1 MTKQEI
7 LFTSILGPYGI
18 DSNRSRFKNPMSL
31 LSNQVTRGQEY
42 YTVQMCQRT
51 FAFDLFGVNLNANV
65 TILDFPREKH
75 LRAMLK
81 ANKWDR
87 IGVASIM
94 ANFESLIETYSVI
107 RDVLPN
113 VPIDVGG
120 HIANDDIVLMELV
133 ERFLKINPKEN
144 FEVWYPHW
152 EKPYSKTES
161 FLLPKLLEEKKI
173 QGRGV
178 TFVRRD
184 GLEYYSSLAG
194 VGLKGDDV
202 IHAPLVD
209 ASFGKRV
216 LGIPVPSTSAGL
228 LIPDVGCPMKCNFC
242 ATSHKFN
249 GRFVQYLKT
258 AEDIF
263 MAANAHADRGRPE
276 MFVMSE
282 NFSLDTNRALKLLD
296 LMETHKRPHKFSVFS
311 SANGLLKLG
320 VENIVKLGYSFI
332 WIGLEESSGTTY
344 NKMHG
349 IDLKKL
355 ISDLQAHGVEVL
367 GSTILGF
374 EHQDW
379 PDLNREIKH
388 ALSYDCV
395 YNQFMLYMAAPGTML
410 WEEMKAKNKI
420 KKIEWPDFHGQS
432 LQSCSHPRLDPK
444 RLEQKLDEAFA
455 LDFEVLGPSLL
466 RMMKVQYNGYVKTE
480 NWSSEI
486 VQMRR
491 QRMKNTFVQY
501 TPILQAMAWDL
512 KRRQHRK
519 AGNAFELLEKL
530 VKVTGAKGWLAARVG
545 GPIAYAALLTERY
558 RYGRSQKKRIAQN
571 PKTLITMYGDS
582 KFALP
587 LFMPKPQKTPGS
599 IAISRAHANVFR
611 QNQKPMHE
619 ELIQAVAV

>member
-18 DSNRSRFKNPMSL
+18 DSGRTRFKNPMSL

-51 FAFDLFGVNLNANV
+51 FAFDLFGVNLDANV
-65 TILDFPREKH
+65 SILDFPREKH

-94 ANFESLIETYSVI
+94 ANFESLIKTYSVI
-107 RDVLPN
+107 REVLPD
-113 VPIDVGG
+113 VPIDIGG
-120 HIANDDIVLMELV
+120 HIANDEAVLMELI
-133 ERFLKINPKEN
+133 ERLVSINPKES
-144 FEVWYPHW
+144 FESWHPHW
-152 EKPYSKTES
+152 EKPYLKTES
-161 FLLPKLLEEKKI
+161 SALARLLEEKKL

-184 GLEYYSSLAG
+184 GLEYYASLPG
-194 VGLKGDDV
+194 VGLKNNDV

-216 LGIPVPSTSAGL
+216 LGIPVSNTSAGL

-249 GRFVQYLKT
+249 GRFVQFLKT

-263 MAANAHADRGRPE
+263 EVANAHADRGRPE

-282 NFSLDTNRALKLLD
+282 NFSLDTNRALKLLE
-296 LMETHKRPHKFSVFS
+296 LMETHKRPHKFCVFS
-311 SANGLLKLG
+311 SANGLMKLG

-332 WIGLEESSGTTY
+332 WIGLEESSGRTY
-344 NKMHG
+344 NKMRG

-355 ISDLQAHGVEVL
+355 ISELQAHGVEVL

-379 PDLNREIKH
+379 PDLDREIEH
-388 ALSYDCV
+388 ALTYGCV
-395 YNQFMLYMAAPGTML
+395 YNQFMLYMAAPGTAL
-410 WEEMKAKNKI
+410 WEEMKAKNKLKRI
-420 KKIEWPDFHGQS
+420 DWPDFHGQA
-432 LQSCSHPRLDPK
+432 LQSWHHPRLDPE
-444 RLEQKLDEAFA
+444 RLERKLDEAFTR
-455 LDFEVLGPSLL
+455 DFKTLGPSLL
-466 RMMKVQYNGYVKTE
+466 RMMRVHYDGFVNTA

-491 QRMKNTFVQY
+491 QRMKDTFVQY
-501 TPILQAMAWDL
+501 TPLLQAMAWDL
-512 KRRQHRK
+512 KRRRHRK
-519 AGNAFELLEKL
+519 ADDAFELLEKMIE
-530 VKVTGAKGWLAARVG
+530 VTGGKGMIAAKAG
-545 GPIAYAALLTERY
+545 GPIAYAALMSERY
-558 RYGRSQKKRIAQN
+558 RYWRSRKRRVARN
-571 PKTLITMYGDS
+571 PKTQITKYGDS
-582 KFALP
+582 GYVLP
-587 LFMPKPQKTPGS
+587 FFMPKPQKTPGS
-599 IAISRAHANVFR
+599 VAIGRPHANVFIK
-611 QNQKPMHE
+611 NQKPMRG
-619 ELIQAVAV
+619 ELTQAI

>member
-7 LFTSILGPYGI
+7 LFTSILGPYGV

-87 IGVASIM
+87 IGVASIV
-94 ANFESLIETYSVI
+94 ANFESLIKTYSVI
-107 RDVLPN
+107 RDVLPD
-113 VPIDVGG
+113 VPIDIGG
-120 HIANDDIVLMELV
+120 HIANDDTVLLELA
-133 ERFLKINPKEN
+133 ERLLSLTPKET

-152 EKPYSKTES
+152 EKPYTQTGNSP
-161 FLLPKLLEEKKI
+161 LLKFFAEKKLK
-173 QGRGV
+173 GPGV

-194 VGLKGDDV
+194 VGLKNNDV

-216 LGIPVPSTSAGL
+216 MGIPVPSTSAGL

-263 MAANAHADRGRPE
+263 EVANAHADRGRPD

-332 WIGLEESSGTTY
+332 WIGLEESTGTTY

-379 PDLNREIKH
+379 PDLDREIEH
-388 ALSYDCV
+388 ALKYECV
-395 YNQFMLYMAAPGTML
+395 YNQFMLYMAGPGTAL
-410 WEEMKAKNKI
+410 WDEMKAKNKI
-420 KKIEWPDFHGQS
+420 KRIDWPDFHGQS
-432 LQSCSHPRLDPK
+432 LQSCHHPRLDPEK
-444 RLEQKLDEAFA
+444 LEKKLDEAFV
-455 LDFEVLGPSLL
+455 LDFEALGPSLL
-466 RMMKVQYNGYVKTE
+466 RMMKVHYNGYVNTE
-480 NWSSEI
+480 SWSSAI
-486 VQMRR
+486 VQIRR
-491 QRMKNTFVQY
+491 QNMKSTFLQY
-501 TPILQAMAWDL
+501 APLLQAMAWDL
-512 KRRQHRK
+512 KRRHHCK
-519 AGNAFELLEKL
+519 ADEAFELLEKMI
-530 VKVTGAKGWLAARVG
+530 KATGAKGWLAAKAG
-545 GPIAYAALLTERY
+545 GPIAYAALLGERY
-558 RYGRSQKKRIAQN
+558 RYWRSQKKRIAQN
-571 PKTLITMYGDS
+571 PKTLVTNYGNS
-582 KFALP
+582 KYILP
-587 LFMPKPQKTPGS
+587 FFMPKPQNTPGS
-599 IAISRAHANVFR
+599 VAITRPHASVFTK
-611 QNQKPMHE
+611 NQKPMHE
-619 ELIQAVAV
+619 ELTQAIAV